1 MFLYDSTFAGG
12 SFAHVLPGAEFI
24 LAPLPLV
31 LACSL
36 TLWARSELAYA
47 WGWPH

>member
-1 MFLYDSTFAGG
+1 MFLSDNTFAGG

-24 LAPLPLV
+24 LAPLPLIA
-31 LACSL
+31 ACALSL
-36 TLWARSELAYA
+36 LLRSRIAHA